1 MTLEHTAG
9 VAPPGHPAPPGEA
22 PSAPPEGKMAVQ
34 SAFIHR
40 LQRRH
45 FLLFDV
51 LPLAACVALAVP
63 AFAGWLPTGAFELG
77 LLFAF
82 WLLTGLGI
90 TVGYHRLF
98 THRTFK
104 ASPALKNFLAV
115 AAAMAGQG
123 NVTSWVALHRLHH
136 ERSDQHGDPHSPN
149 LHGPGAWNRAKGLLH
164 SHFTWMAKHAYPN
177 VVRYAPDMLRDR
189 DLQRITRHY
198 HAWILLGLALPA
210 ALGGLY
216 HQSVA
221 GALSGLL
228 WGGLLRMVVLEHIIW
243 SINSFLHTFGSRAYE
258 TREHSH
264 NSALLSVVTLGESWH
279 NNHHRF
285 PNSPSFGLTWYRPD
299 PGWWFIWLMAR
310 LGQATDLRLPDPDT
324 LRSRRAPDDA
334 PRTP

>member
-1 MTLEHTAG
+1 MTHERNIDLALESGAAAQT
-9 VAPPGHPAPPGEA
+9 APPALT
-22 PSAPPEGKMAVQ
+22 PEGKMSVQ

-45 FLLFDV
+45 FVLFDV
-51 LPLAACVALAVP
+51 LPLFASAVLIVP
-63 AFAGWLPTGAFELG
+63 AFTGWLPTGEFELA
-77 LLFAF
+77 LLFGF

-115 AAAMAGQG
+115 AAAMAAQG
-123 NVTSWVALHRLHH
+123 SVTSWVALHRLHH
-136 ERSDQHGDPHSPN
+136 ERSDQEGDPHSPN
-149 LHGPGAWNRAKGLLH
+149 MQGPGAWNRAKGLLH

-177 VVRYAPDMLRDR
+177 VVRYAPDMLRDK

-198 HAWILLGLALPA
+198 HLWILLGLVLPA
-210 ALGGLY
+210 AMGGLY
-216 HQSVA
+216 HQSLA
-221 GALSGLL
+221 GILSGLL
-228 WGGLLRMVVLEHIIW
+228 WGGLLRIVLLEHIIW

-264 NSALLSVVTLGESWH
+264 NLAILSVVTLGESWH

-299 PGWWFIWLMAR
+299 PGFWFIWLMAR
-310 LGQATDLRLPDPDT
+310 LGQATDLRLPDPESI
-324 LRSRRAPDDA
+324 RPARAVDDPA
-334 PRTP
+334 RKP